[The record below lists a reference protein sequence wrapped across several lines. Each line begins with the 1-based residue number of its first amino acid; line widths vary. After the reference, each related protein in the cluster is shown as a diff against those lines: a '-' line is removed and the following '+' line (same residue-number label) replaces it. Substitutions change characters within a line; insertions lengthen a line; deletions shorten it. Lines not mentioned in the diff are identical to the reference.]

1 VMESSLGS
9 RAAALLWSGVRLTV
23 RAGPN
28 IPAGLADRSTDP
40 ACSGPGPALLLLA
53 LSGVCLLRGADV
65 TPASTDLPCRVSPA
79 PADSRPAVP
88 LLLLEALKVL
98 RMLLLCCN
106 RLAPLQQ
113 KA

>member
-1 VMESSLGS
+1 MMESSLGS

-28 IPAGLADRSTDP
+28 IPAGLADLSTGP
-40 ACSGPGPALLLLA
+40 ACSAPGPALLLA

-65 TPASTDLPCRVSPA
+65 TPPSTDLPCRGSPA
-79 PADSRPAVP
+79 PADSRPGVP

-106 RLAPLQQ
+106 RLAPL
-113 KA
+113 